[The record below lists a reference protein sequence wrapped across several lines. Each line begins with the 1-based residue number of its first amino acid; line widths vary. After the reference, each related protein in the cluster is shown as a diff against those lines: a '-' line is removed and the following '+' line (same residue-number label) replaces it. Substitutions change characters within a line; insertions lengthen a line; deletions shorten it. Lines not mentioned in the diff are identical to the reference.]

1 MSTTE
6 WRACRWADLS
16 EEAKDLLL
24 RMLDYDP
31 AKRITSKQ
39 ARHPPPEQPLIWEQK
54 PVLCGCLPG
63 TFMLPIKIPKGCL

>member
-1 MSTTE
+1 MSPRVV

-31 AKRITSKQ
+31 AARITSKQ
-39 ARHPPPEQPLIWEQK
+39 ARSPAPGPLHPIQGP
-54 PVLCGCLPG
+54 
-63 TFMLPIKIPKGCL
+63 